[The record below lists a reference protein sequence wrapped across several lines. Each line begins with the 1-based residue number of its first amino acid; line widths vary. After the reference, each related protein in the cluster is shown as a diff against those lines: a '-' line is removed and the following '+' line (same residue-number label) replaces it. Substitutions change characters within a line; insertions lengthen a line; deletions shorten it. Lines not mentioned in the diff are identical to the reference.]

1 MITIELP
8 FVVKSKSNNYR
19 RGKGSFY
26 KSKEMTDQEDEIRA
40 TTIQSLPSNH
50 ILFVKPVKV
59 TVTVCYTDKRRRD
72 LDGTFKGLF
81 DCLNGLVW
89 KDDTLVHEMHAY
101 KILGAAK
108 AATTI
113 TIEEI

>member
-1 MITIELP
+1 MVTINLP
-8 FVVKSKSNNYR
+8 FTVKSKSNNYR

-40 TTIQSLPSNH
+40 ITIQSLPYNH
-50 ILFVKPVKV
+50 TLYDKPVKV
-59 TVTVCYTDKRRRD
+59 TVTVCYTDRRRRD

-89 KDDTLVHEMHAY
+89 KDDALVHEMHAY
-101 KILGAAK
+101 KKIGCPEAS
-108 AATTI
+108 TTI
-113 TIEEI
+113 TVEVL